1 MVICDGRAVPDSPV
15 DPDVSSPTFAIFT
28 VLVVNFFSVVLY
40 YHYPFYWFFFN
51 FQVLREVLSQYRFKY
66 NVSDLQFGDVKS
78 QSESSDGTRV
88 TGTYRILQPDGKK

>member
-40 YHYPFYWFFFN
+40 YHYPFYWFFF
-51 FQVLREVLSQYRFKY
+51 
-66 NVSDLQFGDVKS
+66 
-78 QSESSDGTRV
+78 
-88 TGTYRILQPDGKK
+88 